1 MDESAAHFLNSMLL
15 EQADSTSDT
24 FRRQRRDGSFFEYEG
39 SRDREPGEVVRGT
52 FGAPYYSDYV
62 LRSARDYL
70 GLSPSSERDDLRYD
84 EAAHDRVNV
93 QNLQDMLF
101 ELESLPPEQRSSV
114 MEDLMMSIPT
124 YLNARTGFQDGGMVS
139 PEDLQADRITGY
151 MQEAIRV
158 AEERGIPPGLFLL
171 QMQRESGWDP
181 EAVSIADAAGLSQIT
196 PATAET
202 RGLDFGRLTS
212 DPVYSLESGADFLS
226 ELYDEYGSYPLAL
239 AGYNAGPGL
248 LELSGPR
255 GEYEPV
261 PRRPETQNYVLNIL
275 APFEEDQFYAREGRP
290 MMRPRALPERM
301 AYAAALAEE
310 ENPGRYEMDSTTSA
324 RDDLIRALYFER
336 GPEADYDIVSR
347 QYVDRPE
354 LPPMRPVPRP

>member
-1 MDESAAHFLNSMLL
+1 MDPEDLPLASQFLSEALLESAARTTDR
-15 EQADSTSDT
+15 QPGD
-24 FRRQRRDGSFFEYEG
+24 RRSY
-39 SRDREPGEVVRGT
+39 SRDRAPGEISTGV
-52 FGAPYYSDYV
+52 FMDPDYGDFV
-62 LRSARDYL
+62 LSETRTEL
-70 GLSPSSERDDLRYD
+70 GLTPRLSQGRPDNPY
-84 EAAHDRVNV
+84 AHDSRNI
-93 QNLQDMLF
+93 QNLQNMLF
-101 ELESLPPEQRSSV
+101 ELESLPPEQRSLV
-114 MEDLMMSIPT
+114 MQDLMENIPA
-124 YLNARTGFQDGGMVS
+124 YLNARTGFQDGGTVS
-139 PEDLQADRITGY
+139 PEDLRADQITGY

-171 QMQRESGWDP
+171 QMQKESGWDP

-196 PATAET
+196 PDTAET

-261 PRRPETQNYVLNIL
+261 PRRPETQNYVLDIL
-275 APFEEDQFYAREGRP
+275 APFEEDQIYAREGRP

-301 AYAAALAEE
+301 AYALALSEE
-310 ENPGRYEMDSTTSA
+310 PNPGRYEMDSTTSA

-354 LPPMRPVPRP
+354 RPPMRPVPRP